1 MYKALKYNITTKVFG
16 FLLIFN
22 TNVFANECDLTPS
35 DSHEAE
41 VCQLKKEIVSLK
53 IKLAELE
60 YDVDDLKQK
69 NQKLTKNSNLCE
81 LNLKNVKQEFK
92 ACLSSR
98 SQ

>member
-1 MYKALKYNITTKVFG
+1 MYKELGYRTTIKVFG
-16 FLLIFN
+16 FLLMLN
-22 TNVFANECDLTPS
+22 TNVFANECDQTPS
-35 DSHEAE
+35 DSQEAE

-69 NQKLTKNSNLCE
+69 NQKHTKNSNLCE

-92 ACLSSR
+92 ACLSGR

>member
-1 MYKALKYNITTKVFG
+1 MYKELGYRTTIKFFG
-16 FLLIFN
+16 FLLMLN
-22 TNVFANECDLTPS
+22 TNVFANECDQTPS
-35 DSHEAE
+35 DSQEAE

-69 NQKLTKNSNLCE
+69 NQKLTKNSNVCE

>member
-1 MYKALKYNITTKVFG
+1 MYKVLKYKMTAKVAG
-16 FLLIFN
+16 LLLIFN
-22 TNVFANECDLTPS
+22 TNVFANECDQKPS
-35 DSHEAE
+35 DSSEIE
-41 VCQLKKEIVSLK
+41 ICQLKKEIVNLK

-81 LNLKNVKQEFK
+81 VNLKNVKQEFK

>member
-1 MYKALKYNITTKVFG
+1 MYKELGYRAIIKVIG
-16 FLLIFN
+16 LLLIFN
-22 TNVFANECDLTPS
+22 TNVFANECDQTPS
-35 DSHEAE
+35 DSHGTE

-53 IKLAELE
+53 IKLAEIE

-69 NQKLTKNSNLCE
+69 NQKLTKNTNLCE

>member
-1 MYKALKYNITTKVFG
+1 MYKELGYRGIIKVIG
-16 FLLIFN
+16 LLLIFN
-22 TNVFANECDLTPS
+22 TNVFANECDQTPS
-35 DSHEAE
+35 DSSE
-41 VCQLKKEIVSLK
+41 VEICQLKKEIVNLK

-92 ACLSSR
+92 ACLSGR

>member
-1 MYKALKYNITTKVFG
+1 MYKVLGYRTTIKIIG
-16 FLLIFN
+16 FLFIFN
-22 TNVFANECDLTPS
+22 TNVFANECDQTRS
-35 DSHEAE
+35 DSHGAE
-41 VCQLKKEIVSLK
+41 VCQLKKEIVNLK

-69 NQKLTKNSNLCE
+69 NQQLTKNLNLCE

>member
-1 MYKALKYNITTKVFG
+1 MYKVLKYNITAKVFG

-22 TNVFANECDLTPS
+22 TNVFANECDQTPS
-35 DSHEAE
+35 DSQEAE

-69 NQKLTKNSNLCE
+69 NQKLTKNLNLCE

>member
-1 MYKALKYNITTKVFG
+1 MYKVLGYRTTVKMIG
-16 FLLIFN
+16 FLFIFT
-22 TNVFANECDLTPS
+22 TNVFANECYQTRS

-41 VCQLKKEIVSLK
+41 VCQLKKEIVNLK

-69 NQKLTKNSNLCE
+69 NQKLTKNLNLCE

>member
-1 MYKALKYNITTKVFG
+1 MDKELGYRTTIKVFG
-16 FLLIFN
+16 FLLMLN
-22 TNVFANECDLTPS
+22 TNVFANECDQTPS
-35 DSHEAE
+35 DSQEAE
-41 VCQLKKEIVSLK
+41 VCQLKKEIVNLK

-69 NQKLTKNSNLCE
+69 NQKLTKNLNLCE

>member
-1 MYKALKYNITTKVFG
+1 MYKLLRYKMTAKVVG
-16 FLLIFN
+16 LLLIFN
-22 TNVFANECDLTPS
+22 TNVFANECDQTPS
-35 DSHEAE
+35 DSQEVE
-41 VCQLKKEIVSLK
+41 VCQLKKEIVNLK

-69 NQKLTKNSNLCE
+69 NQQLTKNLNLCA

>member
-1 MYKALKYNITTKVFG
+1 MYKELGYRAIIKVIG
-16 FLLIFN
+16 LLLIFN
-22 TNVFANECDLTPS
+22 TNVFASECDQTPS
-35 DSHEAE
+35 DSHGTE
-41 VCQLKKEIVSLK
+41 VCQLKKEIVNLK

-92 ACLSSR
+92 ACLSGR